1 MESRSGNT
9 PLIVITGETA
19 SGKSAL
25 ALDLAQRFNG
35 EIIAADSRTVYR
47 SLDIGTAK
55 PTPEERQIVRHHL
68 LDVVDPDQP
77 FTVADFKSKALEAI
91 ADINRRGKL
100 AFLVGGTGLYID
112 AILYDFSFRGG
123 VHDSVLRGQL
133 QKLEVNDLQALIL
146 RRNLV
151 MPSNNRNPRH
161 LIRALE
167 AGGVSHDRRP
177 LRENTL
183 IIGLEVERDVL
194 RTIITRRVEHMVEQG
209 LIDEVRTAIARYG
222 QDAPALQTPGYKAF
236 RACLDDEVDIEVAK
250 QQFVQNDMR
259 LAKRQRTWF
268 RRNKDVQWICKKAEA
283 VDLVTTF
290 LNK

>member
-1 MESRSGNT
+1 MESRSDNA
-9 PLIVITGETA
+9 PLIVIIGETA

-25 ALDLAQRFNG
+25 ALDLVRRFNG

-55 PTPEERQIVRHHL
+55 PTPEERRIVRHHL
-68 LDVVDPDQP
+68 LDVVAPDQP

-112 AILYDFSFRGG
+112 AVLYDFSFRGG
-123 VHDSVLRGQL
+123 THDPMIRRQL
-133 QKLEVNDLQALIL
+133 QQLDVNDLQALIL
-146 RRNLV
+146 ERNLV
-151 MPSNNRNPRH
+151 MPSNSRNPRH

-167 AGGVSHDRRP
+167 AEGASHDRQS
-177 LRENTL
+177 LRKNTL
-183 IIGLEVERDVL
+183 IIGLEMERNAL
-194 RTIITRRVEHMVEQG
+194 RSTITQRVEHMVEQG
-209 LIDEVRTAIARYG
+209 LIDEMRSATARYG
-222 QDAPALQTPGYKAF
+222 QDAPALRAPGYKAF
-236 RACLDDEVDIEVAK
+236 RAYLDGEIDLEMAK

-268 RRNKDVQWICKKAEA
+268 RRNKDIHWICKKDEA

-290 LNK
+290 LSK